1 MVASFDAGATAR
13 EMINA
18 NARSRVRPAGPNR
31 AGSPRCCAIAHTAA
45 TCPCGTDR
53 VIVTSVPAS
62 TRVFPANADRSTPIA
77 SAGTWDRFATVSL
90 RTLPSSRND
99 RRSRWVS

>member
-1 MVASFDAGATAR
+1 MASFDAGATAR

-31 AGSPRCCAIAHTAA
+31 AGSPSCWAIAHTAA
-45 TCPCGTDR
+45 TWPCGTDR
-53 VIVTSVPAS
+53 VMVTAAPAS
-62 TRVFPANADRSTPIA
+62 TNVLPASERRSTSIA
-77 SAGTWDRFATVSL
+77 SVGRWERFATVSL
-90 RTLPSSRND
+90 RTLPSSRNE